1 MDKDPFG
8 HRKYHGLYFVLGF
21 MIAVVVVMML
31 SGCEQGTTDK
41 GRSCVG
47 FAGMTIEGEQCEV
60 IVIPEPPEPD
70 CWLSEDP
77 EAFCDPEPPVCCLA
91 LIPSCMAC
99 ADSCTV
105 DEWLEKT
112 CGPNAID
119 AEYAGWDPV
128 KNEPIWLCQTEIIN

>member
-21 MIAVVVVMML
+21 IIAVVVVMML

-41 GRSCVG
+41 GRPCVG

-60 IVIPEPPEPD
+60 IVIPEPPEP
-70 CWLSEDP
+70 
-77 EAFCDPEPPVCCLA
+77 PVQCCMA

-99 ADSCTV
+99 ADNCSV
-105 DEWLEKT
+105 GEWLERT

-119 AEYAGWDPV
+119 AEYAGWDEDN
-128 KNEPIWLCQTEIIN
+128 NEAIWSCQAEIIN